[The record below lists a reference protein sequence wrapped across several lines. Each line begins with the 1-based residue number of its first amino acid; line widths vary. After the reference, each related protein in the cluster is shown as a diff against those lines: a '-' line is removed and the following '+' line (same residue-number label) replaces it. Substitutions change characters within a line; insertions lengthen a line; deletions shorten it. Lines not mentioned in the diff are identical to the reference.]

1 MTAKPS
7 FQPLKWTYN
16 MTLSELYNKLCDNEV
31 SFIEFLD
38 LINQREMDAFK
49 RGFEKSADLLKG
61 L

>member
-1 MTAKPS
+1 MELS
-7 FQPLKWTYN
+7 
-16 MTLSELYNKLCDNEV
+16 LSELYNKLSDNNM

-38 LINQREMDAFK
+38 IINQREMDAFK